1 MREKPPTP
9 RPEFSI
15 TVDGG
20 QFYAFVRALKRSSRA
35 SDLGEVV
42 MSIGQGKLTIE
53 TRQGGSILPCGE
65 CPPAVARIKGGNFL
79 RMVSLVTD
87 AKATGPLKI
96 VFRPELGEIGLPQVG
111 TKATFEKT
119 H

>member
-1 MREKPPTP
+1 MAENPNQEIKV
-9 RPEFSI
+9 

-20 QFYAFVRALKRSSRA
+20 QFYSFVRALKRSSRA

-42 MSIGQGKLTIE
+42 MSLGQAKLTIE

-65 CPPAVARIKGGNFL
+65 CLPAVARIKGGNFL

-87 AKATGPLKI
+87 AMKGSVHDLMQLAAAI
-96 VFRPELGEIGLPQVG
+96 VTRVQKLRHPAFLLAWILL
-111 TKATFEKT
+111 
-119 H
+119 

>member
-1 MREKPPTP
+1 MAENPNQEIKV
-9 RPEFSI
+9 

-20 QFYAFVRALKRSSRA
+20 QFYSFVRALKRSSRA

-42 MSIGQGKLTIE
+42 MSLGQGKLTIE

-87 AKATGPLKI
+87 AKASGPLVI
-96 VFRPELGEIGLPQVG
+96 VFRPNLGKVGLPHSA
-111 TKATFEKT
+111 TKAKFDQPA
-119 H
+119 